1 MYWEFNFYLLLK
13 AGSGNLMLPGHTLGS
28 WLNDSL
34 KAPQVP
40 RPNSYAGMLASWS
53 LSFPFDP
60 TPLQVT
66 ISCHLILLVKLKTP
80 AVERKHARHGCLW
93 RYRNIFCLKD
103 TIPLYFSDKMLE
115 CCIHM
120 NSALFFRPNKTKTQI
135 FFFNFTLFKYF
146 CIFVNKTKGVQ
157 NIKVYKIIQNI
168 FVYTFFSQASRNNN

>member
-13 AGSGNLMLPGHTLGS
+13 AGSGNLMLSGHILGS
-28 WLNDSL
+28 WLNDFL

-40 RPNSYAGMLASWS
+40 RPNSHAGTLASWS
-53 LSFPFDP
+53 SSFPFDP

-93 RYRNIFCLKD
+93 RHRNIFRLKD
-103 TIPLYFSDKMLE
+103 TIPIFLTKCLSVLYIWIQRYFLDQ
-115 CCIHM
+115 
-120 NSALFFRPNKTKTQI
+120 TKPGHR

-146 CIFVNKTKGVQ
+146 CIHLFLTG
-157 NIKVYKIIQNI
+157 IKE
-168 FVYTFFSQASRNNN
+168 